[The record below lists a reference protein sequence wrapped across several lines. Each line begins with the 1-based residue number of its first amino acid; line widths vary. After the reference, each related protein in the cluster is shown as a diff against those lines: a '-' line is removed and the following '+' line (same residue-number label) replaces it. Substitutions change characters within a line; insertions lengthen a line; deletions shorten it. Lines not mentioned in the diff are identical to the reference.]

1 MSRTQCQV
9 FGVAIALGYL
19 YIALLLFK
27 PYPLSWL
34 LKPLPML
41 LFAWLV
47 WHRPGGKA
55 GRWLALGFVGA
66 AAGDFFLDFGN
77 RDGLFMQALL
87 AFLVTQV
94 AFLVAFL
101 GLGRGRSVRLAWSLP
116 VLLYTG
122 AMIVWMLPGT
132 GGLRLPVMVYFIV
145 LLAMAMAA
153 AWVEERPGTLYAGA
167 VLFLLAD
174 SLIGVS
180 KFIQPFPFAVPLIVS
195 VYFTGQM
202 LIALGLLR
210 YSTSPATTTGGA
222 PSAG

>member
-1 MSRTQCQV
+1 MSRTQYQV
-9 FGVAIALGYL
+9 FAIAVALGYL

-47 WHRPGGKA
+47 WSRPGGTA
-55 GRWLALGFVGA
+55 GGWLALGFAGA
-66 AAGDFFLDFGN
+66 AAGDFFLDYGN

-101 GLGRGRSVRLAWSLP
+101 LLGRGRPVRWAWCLP

-122 AMIVWMLPGT
+122 VMIVWMLPGT
-132 GGLRLPVMVYFIV
+132 GDLRLPVLAYFIV

-153 AWVEERPGTLYAGA
+153 ARVEAQPGTLYAGA
-167 VLFLLAD
+167 VLFLVAD
-174 SLIGVS
+174 SLIGVN
-180 KFIQPFPFAVPLIVS
+180 KFIQPFPFAVPVIVS
-195 VYFTGQM
+195 VYFTGQV

-210 YSTSPATTTGGA
+210 CSASPATTTGAVTATG
-222 PSAG
+222 